1 MVNNTDIAIYNSVFR
16 IGVVYSVD
24 GRTVKVRVDKN
35 KNSSHL
41 IYKGALIKNVS
52 VGSYVKILKGFV
64 PIIGKVE
71 SEFIVEDKA
80 PADNEY
86 VEAAKSIG
94 RTLIVKLIGFLEEEH
109 YYRGV
114 NELPLIDNECY
125 LLTED
130 EFDLIHSFGGSQDE
144 YIRIGTLSNDPLVP
158 IQLGIGR
165 LFSSHIGIFGNTGS
179 GKSYTL
185 SKLYRQLFVH
195 YNGNQQFKK
204 NSRFLFFDFNGEYS
218 KQKAIVEDKKVY
230 KLSTRK
236 PEGDSKIPME
246 AKDLLDLNLLC
257 IFASATEKT
266 QRPFIKRSIDLYER
280 INRSEDSKQNEVYF
294 KNALRAVIKRILIMS
309 DNVKGDLLINYVE
322 AILPR
327 NYDPQTGVD
336 RGLKIDFGFHS
347 GSKCYYT
354 MTSPGVY
361 AYFNASPNQ
370 IERLTIY
377 QQVAQYK
384 FADNILKNFIDI
396 MYLRLI
402 YDVLDNRA
410 VNEHIAPAIQKLK
423 SAEKDIDKVL
433 AFTDNADMWA
443 NNNVVVIDLSDV
455 NIDTK
460 KRIPLLIS
468 NKLYSEHK
476 KQGRNN
482 GHLNIIVDEAH
493 NILSYQSTRE
503 SEEWKDYR
511 LEVFEEIIKEGRKF
525 GVFMTIA
532 SQRPSDI
539 SSTIISQLHNYFIHR
554 LVNQHDIE
562 QVNNT
567 ISYLDKVSVESL
579 PILSTGVCVVA
590 GQLADMPVVVKIDR
604 IEDENKPDNE
614 TLDVVKLWKEQRNE
628 NIANA

>member
-1 MVNNTDIAIYNSVFR
+1 MVNNSETAVYSSVFR

-24 GRTVKVRVDKN
+24 GRSVKIRVDKN

-41 IYKGALIKNVS
+41 IYKGTLIKNVS

-64 PIIGKVE
+64 PIIAKVE
-71 SEFIVEDKA
+71 SEYVAEDKQ
-80 PADNEY
+80 ADSSDYED
-86 VEAAKSIG
+86 AASHIG
-94 RTLIVKLIGFLEEEH
+94 RTLIVKLIGFLEDGN

-125 LLTED
+125 LLTQG
-130 EFDLIHSFGGSQDE
+130 EFDLIHSFGGTKDE

-185 SKLYRQLFVH
+185 SKLYRQLFTH
-195 YNGNQQFKK
+195 YDGNQSFKDK
-204 NSRFLFFDFNGEYS
+204 SHFLFFDFNGEYS
-218 KQKAIVEDKKVY
+218 KPNAIIPGKKVY
-230 KLSTRK
+230 KPSTRVDAGQ
-236 PEGDSKIPME
+236 ENKIPME
-246 AKDLLDLNLLC
+246 EKDLLDLNLLC
-257 IFASATEKT
+257 IFANATEKT
-266 QRPFIKRSIDLYER
+266 QRPFIKRSIDLYNR
-280 INRSEDSKQNEVYF
+280 INDDADPTRNEDFF
-294 KNALRAVIKRILIMS
+294 KNSLRAVIMRILTMS
-309 DNVKGDLLINYVE
+309 DNVKGDLLINYIE
-322 AILPR
+322 AILPANR
-327 NYDPQTGVD
+327 DANGVD
-336 RGLKIDFGFHS
+336 RGLKVDFAFHS
-347 GSKCYYT
+347 NSKCYYT
-354 MTSPGVY
+354 TTPNSII
-361 AYFNASPNQ
+361 YFNSSPNQ
-370 IERLTIY
+370 IARLLIY
-377 QQVAQYK
+377 QQVTQYH
-384 FADNILKNFIDI
+384 FDGNMLKNFIDV

-410 VNEHIAPAIQKLK
+410 VNEHIAPAIHKLK
-423 SAEKDIDKVL
+423 SAEKDIDRVL
-433 AFTDNADMWA
+433 SFSNQADMWGGS
-443 NNNVVVIDLSDV
+443 NVVVLDLSDV

-460 KRIPLLIS
+460 KRIPLLVS
-468 NKLYSEHK
+468 NKLYNEHK
-476 KQGRNN
+476 KQGRNQS
-482 GHLNIIVDEAH
+482 HLNIIVDEAH

-525 GVFMTIA
+525 GMFMTIA

-604 IEDENKPDNE
+604 IESENKPDNE
-614 TLDVVKLWKEQRNE
+614 TLDVVELWKQQNE

>member
-94 RTLIVKLIGFLEEEH
+94 RTLIVKLIGFLEEGH

-195 YNGNQQFKK
+195 YYGNQQFKR

-236 PEGDSKIPME
+236 PEGEIKIPME

-433 AFTDNADMWA
+433 AFTENADMWA
-443 NNNVVVIDLSDV
+443 YNNVVVIDLSDV

-525 GVFMTIA
+525 GVFLTIA

-614 TLDVVKLWKEQRNE
+614 TLDVVKLWKEQGNE

>member
-1 MVNNTDIAIYNSVFR
+1 
-16 IGVVYSVD
+16 VD
-24 GRTVKVRVDKN
+24 GRTVKIRVDKN

-52 VGSYVKILKGFV
+52 VGSYVKILKGFI

-71 SEFIVEDKA
+71 SEYIVEDKE
-80 PADNEY
+80 PIEKDY
-86 VEAAKSIG
+86 QDAAKSIG
-94 RTLIVKLIGFLEEEH
+94 RSLIVKLIGFLENGQ

-114 NELPLIDNECY
+114 NELPLIDNECF
-125 LLTED
+125 LLTKA
-130 EFDLIHSFGGSQDE
+130 EFDLIHSFGGKQDE

-158 IQLGIGR
+158 IQLGIRR

-195 YNGNQQFKK
+195 YAGNQQFKN

-218 KQKAIVEDKKVY
+218 KPKAIVEDKKVY

-236 PEGDSKIPME
+236 PEGEGKIPME
-246 AKDLLDLNLLC
+246 ANDLLDLNLLC
-257 IFASATEKT
+257 IFANATEKT
-266 QRPFIKRSIDLYER
+266 QRPFISRSIDLYKK
-280 INRSEDSKQNEVYF
+280 INKDEDPAQNEAHF

-309 DNVKGDLLINYVE
+309 DNVKGDLLINYIE
-322 AILPR
+322 AILPK
-327 NYDPQTGVD
+327 NWDEQTGAD
-336 RGLKIDFGFHS
+336 RGLKVDFGFHAL
-347 GSKCYYT
+347 SKCYYT
-354 MTSPGVY
+354 TSGGVSI
-361 AYFNASPNQ
+361 YFNASPNQ
-370 IERLTIY
+370 IERLKVYT
-377 QQVAQYK
+377 QVAEYS
-384 FADNILKNFIDI
+384 FNENILKNFIDI

-433 AFTDNADMWA
+433 DFTEHADMW
-443 NNNVVVIDLSDV
+443 NNHNVVIIDLSDV

-468 NKLYSEHK
+468 NNLYNEHK
-476 KQGRNN
+476 KQGRNE
-482 GHLNIIVDEAH
+482 GHLSIIVDEAH

-579 PILSTGVCVVA
+579 SILATGVCVVA

-614 TLDVVKLWKEQRNE
+614 TLDVVKIWKEQENE
-628 NIANA
+628 NIADA

>member
-1 MVNNTDIAIYNSVFR
+1 MASNTNIAIYNSVFR
-16 IGVVYSVD
+16 IGDVYSVD
-24 GRTVKVRVDKN
+24 GRTVKIRVDKN

-71 SEFIVEDKA
+71 SEFIVEDKVQA
-80 PADNEY
+80 TEPDY
-86 VEAAKSIG
+86 TDAAKSIG
-94 RTLIVKLIGFLEEEH
+94 RTLIVKLIGFLEEGH

-114 NELPLIDNECY
+114 NELPLIDNECF
-125 LLTED
+125 LLTKE
-130 EFDLIHSFGGSQDE
+130 EFDLIHSFGGKEDE
-144 YIRIGTLSNDPLVP
+144 YIRVGTLSNDPLVP

-195 YNGNQQFKK
+195 YQGNQQFKN

-218 KQKAIVEDKKVY
+218 KVKAIVEDKKVY

-236 PEGDSKIPME
+236 EEGENKIPLTP
-246 AKDLLDLNLLC
+246 ADLLDLNLLC
-257 IFASATEKT
+257 IFANATEKT
-266 QRPFIKRSIDLYER
+266 QRPFIKRSIDLYKS
-280 INRSEDSKQNEVYF
+280 INEDENKF
-294 KNALRAVIKRILIMS
+294 KNFLYALVKQILAMS
-309 DNVKGDLLINYVE
+309 DKVKGDLLIDYVADIVPKNLE
-322 AILPR
+322 QGT
-327 NYDPQTGVD
+327 NVD
-336 RGLKIDFGFHS
+336 LGIKSDFWFHTK
-347 GSKCYYT
+347 GECYYT
-354 MTSPGVY
+354 ATSTEK
-361 AYFNASPNQ
+361 FINLRENQ
-370 IERLTIY
+370 GIIDQLTIAKK
-377 QQVAQYK
+377 VRE
-384 FADNILKNFIDI
+384 FHFSSNPLRNFISI
-396 MYLRLI
+396 MYMRLI
-402 YDVLDNRA
+402 YDVLESRA
-410 VNEHIAPAIQKLK
+410 LNEHISPAIHKLE
-423 SAEKDIDKVL
+423 SAEKDIGKVL
-433 AFTDNADMWA
+433 DFAGSDDIWGNY
-443 NNNVVVIDLSDV
+443 NVVVIDLSDV

-468 NKLYSEHK
+468 NKLYNEHK
-476 KQGRNN
+476 KQGRNT

-604 IEDENKPDNE
+604 IEEENKPDNE
-614 TLDVVKLWKEQRNE
+614 TLDVVKLWKEQQNE
-628 NIANA
+628 NIADA